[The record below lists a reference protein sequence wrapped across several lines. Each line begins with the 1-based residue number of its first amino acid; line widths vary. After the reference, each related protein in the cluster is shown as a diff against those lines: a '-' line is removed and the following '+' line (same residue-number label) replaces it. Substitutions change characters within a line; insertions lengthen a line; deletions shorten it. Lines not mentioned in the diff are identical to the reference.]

1 MSFQDLSPESQQIAR
16 ETLAEILK
24 LEREHAYDLSD
35 GQSKDIAKFVKD
47 AFIELEKVNAIQNGQ
62 TLISQNLQLSTGALG
77 IQQGAGIAMMDT
89 DAANKLRKKGML

>member
-1 MSFQDLSPESQQIAR
+1 MSFQDLSSESQQIAR

-47 AFIELEKVNAIQNGQ
+47 AFIELEKENILNSKELSVNNQNINLTNNPKQ
-62 TLISQNLQLSTGALG
+62 LIGTFYGGIGSFTGN
-77 IQQGAGIAMMDT
+77 I
-89 DAANKLRKKGML
+89 

>member
-1 MSFQDLSPESQQIAR
+1 MSFQDLSPESQQMAR

-47 AFIELEKVNAIQNGQ
+47 AFIELEKVNATQNGQ
-62 TLISQNLQLSTGALG
+62 ALISQNLQLSTGALG
-77 IQQGAGIAMMDT
+77 IQQGHGIAMSGD
-89 DAANKLRKKGML
+89 KQIS